1 MACGEERLV
10 SNFTTKIAN
19 FPTLIFFSFFRFL
32 CLSLKQ
38 T

>member
-10 SNFTTKIAN
+10 SNFTTIIA
-19 FPTLIFFSFFRFL
+19 FPTLIFSFFRFL

-38 T
+38 P